1 MTEPINNGDKTDNRQ
16 SGGKFAP
23 GNVANPSGRPKGA
36 RNKTT
41 LAVEALLEGQ
51 HTALTQAAIVKA
63 LEGDTTALKLCL
75 DRIAPVR
82 RGRPVLLD
90 LPDLSNAR
98 SLAEAGLAVGEA
110 LADGELSPEEAAG
123 VLSTLDG
130 IKRLYETTELE
141 QRITALE
148 QNGEGGK

>member
-1 MTEPINNGDKTDNRQ
+1 MNTEAERN
-16 SGGKFAP
+16 SGRFVQGRS
-23 GNVANPSGRPKGA
+23 GNANGRPKGS
-36 RNKTT
+36 RNRVT

-51 HTALTQAAIVKA
+51 ADQLTQAAIDKA
-63 LEGDTTALKLCL
+63 LEGDTAALRLCL

-141 QRITALE
+141 QRIAVLE
-148 QNGEGGK
+148 AAAIGGK

>member
-1 MTEPINNGDKTDNRQ
+1 MPFKSGQ
-16 SGGKFAP
+16 SG
-23 GNVANPSGRPKGA
+23 NPQGRPRGA

-41 LAVEALLEGQ
+41 CAIESLLDGEAEALTRKVIE
-51 HTALTQAAIVKA
+51 KA
-63 LEGDTTALKLCL
+63 EEGDIAALKLCL

-82 RGRPVLLD
+82 RGRSVLLE

-130 IKRLYETTELE
+130 IKRLYESSELE

-148 QNGEGGK
+148 QARGADK